1 MAYNVLIVD
10 DSPAMRRFIRRVL
23 ELTGLETGKCL
34 EANNGEEALALLRT
48 EWVDIVLTDINKPVM
63 DGEEFVR
70 QLKADTTLQTIPVL
84 VLSTDRS
91 ESRVKQML
99 DLGAGGYVGKPF
111 MPADLGEEMT
121 KLLDSAAGVNPGVA
135 GGAYDSF

>member
-34 EANNGEEALALLRT
+34 EANNGQEALDLLRT
-48 EWVDIVLTDINKPVM
+48 EWVDIVLTDINMPLM
-63 DGEEFVR
+63 DGEQLLRE
-70 QLKADTTLQTIPVL
+70 LKADATLHTIPVL

-91 ESRVKQML
+91 ESRVKQMMS
-99 DLGAGGYVGKPF
+99 LGAGGYVGKPF
-111 MPADLGEEMT
+111 LPGDLGDEMT
-121 KLLDSAAGVNPGVA
+121 KLLE
-135 GGAYDSF
+135 GGAIESL

>member
-10 DSPAMRRFIRRVL
+10 DSPAMRRFVRRVL
-23 ELTGLETGKCL
+23 ELTGIELGKCL
-34 EANNGEEALALLRT
+34 EANNGQEALDLLRI
-48 EWVDIVLTDINKPVM
+48 EWVDIVLTDINMPLM
-63 DGEEFVR
+63 DGEELLR
-70 QLKADTTLQTIPVL
+70 ALKSDSALQSIPVL

-111 MPADLGEEMT
+111 LPGDLGDEMT
-121 KLLDSAAGVNPGVA
+121 KLLVGEAL
-135 GGAYDSF
+135 